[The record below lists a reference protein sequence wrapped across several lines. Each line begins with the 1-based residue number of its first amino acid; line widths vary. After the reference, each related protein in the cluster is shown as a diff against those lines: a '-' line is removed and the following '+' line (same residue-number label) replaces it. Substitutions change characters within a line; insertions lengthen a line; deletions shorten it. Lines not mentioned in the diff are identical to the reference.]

1 MSVESTRNIVRRMKL
16 SDPIHDA
23 GRTIDTLEF
32 TKPKARLFR
41 LIDSTATV
49 GGDQILALIGDLCDL
64 GPDAVDELD
73 WDDVVEASEIVS
85 ELMTKKKKG
94 SRASSPPRRVGGK
107 P

>member
-1 MSVESTRNIVRRMKL
+1 MSLEPTRKIVRRLKL
-16 SDPIHDA
+16 TDPVHDG

-49 GGDQILALIGDLCDL
+49 GGDQILQLIGDLCDL
-64 GPDAVDELD
+64 GSEAVDELD
-73 WDDVVEASEIVS
+73 WDDVVDAAEIVQ
-85 ELMTKKKKG
+85 ELLTKKKKR
-94 SRASSPPRRVGGK
+94 SPASSQPRKVGGK